1 MIRRGRRA
9 EGRERA
15 AASRG
20 GRGLETTVAR
30 FELAR
35 VNEEQVLAESSL
47 QGERRVSTVRLVLL
61 VLFSTSQALIGRV
74 SGEMVSDRGRGLA
87 VLLYT
92 LFALFA
98 WVILRKQGPN
108 VRRSEWFPIPT
119 TLADVGFM
127 TFMGWRGYEVTGRF
141 DAGMSA
147 AYGAVIVVYSVAR
160 YSRLHVLFSTVL
172 VSVAY
177 TFLRWHTDTFSP
189 AGVSFVVGAY
199 MGLGLLIARTNAAVS
214 GMFLGLRRRDNL
226 SRFLPRQVV
235 DRVLNQGDVSL
246 APVQRPVTILFSDIR
261 DFTALSETLQPKEV
275 LELLDEYFGHMSQ
288 IVMAH
293 EGLVNKFLGDGMLAC
308 WGVPDHSEDHAQRAM
323 RAALDMRAKLVELNA
338 QRATRGQPALRIGI
352 GLHTGMVAAGMLG
365 GAEQH
370 EYTVIGDAVNL
381 ASRVEGLTKVLGLD
395 ILVSEST
402 WRQGGE
408 GRFVG
413 ERVSEE
419 QVRGRREAVVVYSL
433 KGRAPSQAEAES
445 EARVRSRSAS

>member
-1 MIRRGRRA
+1 MIQ
-9 EGRERA
+9 
-15 AASRG
+15 RG
-20 GRGLETTVAR
+20 GREQGSTVAR
-30 FELAR
+30 FEMAR
-35 VNEEQVLAESSL
+35 ANEEQVLAESSL
-47 QGERRVSTVRLVLL
+47 QGERRVSTVRLALL
-61 VLFSTSQALIGRV
+61 ALFMLSQAVIGRL
-74 SGEMVSDRGRGLA
+74 SGELVPDPERGLA
-87 VLLYT
+87 VALYT

-98 WVILRKQGPN
+98 WFILRRQRPN

-119 TLADVGFM
+119 TVMDVGYM
-127 TFMGWRGYEVTGRF
+127 TFMAWRGYEVSGRF

-147 AYGAVIVVYSVAR
+147 AYGAVILVFSVAR

-172 VSVAY
+172 VSAAY
-177 TFLRWHTDTFSP
+177 SFLRWHTGTFSP
-189 AGVSFVVGAY
+189 GAVSFVVGAY
-199 MGLGLLIARTNAAVS
+199 LGLGLLIASTNAAVS

-235 DRVLNQGDVSL
+235 ERVLNGGDTSL
-246 APVQRPVTILFSDIR
+246 APVQRNVTILFSDIR
-261 DFTALSETLQPKEV
+261 DFTALSETLQPKQV

-308 WGVPDHSEDHAQRAM
+308 WGVPDHSDDHAERAM

-338 QRATRGQPALRIGI
+338 QRQARGLPPLRIGV
-352 GLHTGMVAAGMLG
+352 GLHTGVVAAGMLG

-381 ASRVEGLTKVLGLD
+381 ASRVEGLTKALGVD

-402 WRQGGE
+402 WRECGE
-408 GRFVG
+408 GRFLG

-433 KGRAPSQAEAES
+433 QGRAPSPAEAES
-445 EARVRSRSAS
+445 AARARGHTGS